1 MIICLDHR
9 SIFSSREQNEY
20 AANIFF
26 VKDRFITNQNKVI
39 YANRAESKQNSR
51 SDAFSLT
58 SYVGKHGEELSPHRK
73 ERMPSQQTE
82 KQRQTDEIRLRR
94 YDTLRKSAYTSKNSF
109 HYESNDQ
116 SAS

>member
-1 MIICLDHR
+1 MIDDR
-9 SIFSSREQNEY
+9 SIFFFSRNEY

-26 VKDRFITNQNKVI
+26 IKDRFIITNQNKVI
-39 YANRAESKQNSR
+39 YASRAESKQNSR
-51 SDAFSLT
+51 SDSFSLT
-58 SYVGKHGEELSPHRK
+58 SYARGKHGEELSPHRK

-82 KQRQTDEIRLRR
+82 KQRQADEIRLRR

-109 HYESNDQ
+109 HHESNDQ